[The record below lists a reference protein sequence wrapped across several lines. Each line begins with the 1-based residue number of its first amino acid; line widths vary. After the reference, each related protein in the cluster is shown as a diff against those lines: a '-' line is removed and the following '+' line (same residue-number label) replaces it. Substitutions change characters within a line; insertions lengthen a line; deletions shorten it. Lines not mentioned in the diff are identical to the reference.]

1 MIHKKKEEAIMCVL
15 VIILLPLLY
24 NLELNIEIFWEAR
37 EIMTLYGFHPGYY
50 FCSQIVKW
58 KQMLAEILA
67 TCLG

>member
-37 EIMTLYGFHPGYY
+37 EIMTLYGFHPGY
-50 FCSQIVKW
+50 
-58 KQMLAEILA
+58 
-67 TCLG
+67 